1 VKHLFF
7 LLVLTNFSFIQIE
20 AQIIKGKLVD
30 ENNLGLSEVNLV
42 LYLLPETYN
51 TISASDG
58 TFSFTIN
65 GISGVEDNLLPAGY
79 AVSDNFPNPFNPR
92 TRINIT
98 LPNSANVKL
107 EVFNL
112 LGETITQQI
121 EQNFNAGVNFIDIEL
136 NGLPNGLYISRITID
151 DKYAVVKKMMLVYGS
166 QHLNTGRGVQMTK
179 STEAFHEII
188 LDSLVAT
195 SNIIGSKTFTDLPV
209 FTGGTLDLG
218 NFTIERYC
226 PGSPSVMYEDKLY
239 NTVQIGNQCWLKENL
254 DIGTMIPGSQDQ
266 TNNQLMEK
274 YCYDNDPNN
283 CNIYGGL
290 YQWNEAMQYVNT
302 PGSRG
307 ICPLGW
313 HIPTL
318 AEYDILKTLVNDD
331 SNALK
336 REDQGMGY
344 GQGTNLSG
352 FSALLAGSRNL
363 SGSFGDL
370 GRYTTFWSSSE
381 YYAEFAYY
389 INLYYYGGQIRLGA
403 SYYRFGDSVRCLKD

>member
-30 ENNLGLSEVNLV
+30 ENNLGLSEVNLM

-65 GISGVEDNLLPAGY
+65 GISGVEDNLLPSGY

-226 PGSPSVMYEDKLY
+226 PGSPTVTYEEKLY
-239 NTVQIGNQCWLKENL
+239 NTVQIGSQCWLKENL
-254 DIGTMIPGSQDQ
+254 DIGTMIPGSQHAS
-266 TNNQLMEK
+266 NNGIIEK
-274 YCYDNDPNN
+274 YCYNNNPSN
-283 CNIYGGL
+283 CNTYGGL
-290 YQWNEAMQYVNT
+290 YQWNEAMQYTTT
-302 PGSRG
+302 PGARG
-307 ICPLGW
+307 ICPPGW

-318 AEYDILKTLVNDD
+318 AEFETLESAVNNNG
-331 SNALK
+331 NALK
-336 REDQGMGY
+336 AI
-344 GQGTNLSG
+344 GQGTGSGAGTNTSG
-352 FSALLAGSRNL
+352 FSALLAGYRYSY
-363 SGSFGDL
+363 GYFYYL
-370 GRYTTFWSSSE
+370 GINTYFWSSSE
-381 YYAEFAYY
+381 YYATYAYY
-389 INLYYYGGQIRLGA
+389 MYLYFSNSNIYLNYHNKDYGV
-403 SYYRFGDSVRCLKD
+403 SVRCLKD